1 MSLPVVLRCTVNR
14 LIGCYEALDGGDL
27 SEALADFTG
36 GVSETVD
43 LTNEAYQTDEDQ
55 RDRFYDWLSRAI
67 DNNSLMC
74 AAITVSRQSINESLL
89 VITQQKLQCSSTR
102 LLTVY

>member
-1 MSLPVVLRCTVNR
+1 LTAVQYLYLSCCR

-36 GVSETVD
+36 GVSETTD

-55 RDRFYDWLSRAI
+55 RDRFYDWLSRAV

-74 AAITVSRQSINESLL
+74 AAITVSLYIA
-89 VITQQKLQCSSTR
+89 ITSDK
-102 LLTVY
+102 